1 MLIEDGGRMK
11 RKVKPIKKKVIK
23 TREDLHYLVQRLGEY
38 IHCIAKD
45 KNGKLIT
52 PYLWTYGNN
61 VMEDV
66 VSEVRIYKDK
76 EIGKYYDMTK
86 IAGVY
91 ADIDAYPV
99 FKDWI
104 EFPITDVYLYAE
116 ETTDLLNHYKMLGM
130 WNFME

>member
-1 MLIEDGGRMK
+1 MLIEDGGKMK

-38 IHCIAKD
+38 IHCIARD

-104 EFPITDVYLYAE
+104 GFPITDVYLYAE

-130 WNFME
+130 WNFIK

>member
-1 MLIEDGGRMK
+1 MK
-11 RKVKPIKKKVIK
+11 RKVEPIKKKVIK
-23 TREDLHYLVQRLGEY
+23 TREDLHCLVQRLGEY

-61 VMEDV
+61 IMEDV
-66 VSEVRIYKDK
+66 VSEVRRYRDK

-91 ADIDAYPV
+91 ADVDAYPV
-99 FKDWI
+99 YKDWI
-104 EFPITDVYLYAE
+104 NFPITDVYLYAE

-130 WNFME
+130 WNFIE

>member
-1 MLIEDGGRMK
+1 MK

-23 TREDLHYLVQRLGEY
+23 TREDLHCLVQKLGEY

-76 EIGKYYDMTK
+76 E
-86 IAGVY
+86 A
-91 ADIDAYPV
+91 IDGFSLCFYG
-99 FKDWI
+99 
-104 EFPITDVYLYAE
+104 YLQ
-116 ETTDLLNHYKMLGM
+116 
-130 WNFME
+130 

>member
-1 MLIEDGGRMK
+1 MK
-11 RKVKPIKKKVIK
+11 NKVKPIKKKVIK

-61 VMEDV
+61 VIEDV

-76 EIGKYYDMTK
+76 EIGKYYNMTK

-91 ADIDAYPV
+91 ADIDTYPV
-99 FKDWI
+99 YHDWI
-104 EFPITDVYLYAE
+104 QFPIIDVYLYAE
-116 ETTDLLNHYKMLGM
+116 ETTDLLNHYKMIGM
-130 WNFME
+130 WRDIK

>member
-1 MLIEDGGRMK
+1 MK

-23 TREDLHYLVQRLGEY
+23 TREDLHCLVQKLGEY

-66 VSEVRIYKDK
+66 VSEVRLYKDK

-91 ADIDAYPV
+91 ADVDAYPV
-99 FKDWI
+99 YKDWI
-104 EFPITDVYLYAE
+104 EFPITDVYLYTE
-116 ETTDLLNHYKMLGM
+116 ETTDLLNHYKTLGM
-130 WNFME
+130 WNFIK

>member
-1 MLIEDGGRMK
+1 MSIEDGGRMK

-23 TREDLHYLVQRLGEY
+23 TREDLHCLVQKLGEY

-91 ADIDAYPV
+91 ADVDAYPV
-99 FKDWI
+99 YKDWI
-104 EFPITDVYLYAE
+104 EFPIKDVFLYTE

-130 WNFME
+130 WNFIK

>member
-1 MLIEDGGRMK
+1 MK

-23 TREDLHYLVQRLGEY
+23 TREDLHCLVQKLGEY

-91 ADIDAYPV
+91 VDVDAYPV
-99 FKDWI
+99 YKDWI
-104 EFPITDVYLYAE
+104 EFPITDVYLYTE

-130 WNFME
+130 WNIIK

>member
-1 MLIEDGGRMK
+1 MK

-23 TREDLHYLVQRLGEY
+23 TREDLHCLVQKLGEY

-91 ADIDAYPV
+91 ADVDAYPV
-99 FKDWI
+99 YKDWI

-130 WNFME
+130 WNFIK

>member
-1 MLIEDGGRMK
+1 MSIEDGGRMK

-23 TREDLHYLVQRLGEY
+23 TREDLHCLVQKLGEY

-66 VSEVRIYKDK
+66 VTEVRIYKDK

-91 ADIDAYPV
+91 ADVDAYPV
-99 FKDWI
+99 YKDWI
-104 EFPITDVYLYAE
+104 EFPIKDVFLYTE

-130 WNFME
+130 WNFIK

>member
-1 MLIEDGGRMK
+1 MK
-11 RKVKPIKKKVIK
+11 NKVKPIKKKVIK
-23 TREDLHYLVQRLGEY
+23 NREDLHYLVQRLGEY

-86 IAGVY
+86 IAEVY

-130 WNFME
+130 WNFIK

>member
-1 MLIEDGGRMK
+1 MSIEDGGRMK

-23 TREDLHYLVQRLGEY
+23 TREDLHCLVQKLGEY

-76 EIGKYYDMTK
+76 GIGKYYDMTK

-91 ADIDAYPV
+91 AGIDAYPV

-104 EFPITDVYLYAE
+104 EFPITDVYLYTE

-130 WNFME
+130 WNFIK

>member
-1 MLIEDGGRMK
+1 MK

-23 TREDLHYLVQRLGEY
+23 NREDLHCLVQKLGEY

-91 ADIDAYPV
+91 ADVDAYPV
-99 FKDWI
+99 YKDWI
-104 EFPITDVYLYAE
+104 EFPITDVYLYTE

-130 WNFME
+130 WNFIK

>member
-1 MLIEDGGRMK
+1 MK

-66 VSEVRIYKDK
+66 VLEVRIYKDK

-104 EFPITDVYLYAE
+104 EFPITNVYLYAE

-130 WNFME
+130 WNFIK

>member
-1 MLIEDGGRMK
+1 MK

-23 TREDLHYLVQRLGEY
+23 TREDLHCLVQKLGEY

-52 PYLWTYGNN
+52 PYLWTYGKN

-91 ADIDAYPV
+91 ADVDAYPV
-99 FKDWI
+99 YKDWI

-130 WNFME
+130 WNFIK

>member
-1 MLIEDGGRMK
+1 MSIEDGGKMK

-130 WNFME
+130 WNFIK

>member
-1 MLIEDGGRMK
+1 MK

-23 TREDLHYLVQRLGEY
+23 TREDLHYLVQISGEY

-52 PYLWTYGNN
+52 PYLWTYGSN

-66 VSEVRIYKDK
+66 VTEVRIYKDK

-86 IAGVY
+86 IAGIY

-104 EFPITDVYLYAE
+104 EFPITDVYLYTE

-130 WNFME
+130 WNFIK

>member
-1 MLIEDGGRMK
+1 MK

-23 TREDLHYLVQRLGEY
+23 TREDLHYLVQKLGEY

-76 EIGKYYDMTK
+76 EIGKCYDMTK

-91 ADIDAYPV
+91 ADIDAYPI

-130 WNFME
+130 WNFIN

>member
-1 MLIEDGGRMK
+1 MSIEDGGRMK

-23 TREDLHYLVQRLGEY
+23 TREDLHCLVQKLGEY

-66 VSEVRIYKDK
+66 VSEVRLYKDK

-91 ADIDAYPV
+91 ADVDAYPV
-99 FKDWI
+99 YKDWI
-104 EFPITDVYLYAE
+104 EFPITDVYLYTE

-130 WNFME
+130 WNFIK

>member
-1 MLIEDGGRMK
+1 MK

-23 TREDLHYLVQRLGEY
+23 TREDLHCLVQKLGEY

-91 ADIDAYPV
+91 ADVDVYPV
-99 FKDWI
+99 YKDWI
-104 EFPITDVYLYAE
+104 EFPITDVYLYTE

-130 WNFME
+130 WNFIK

>member
-1 MLIEDGGRMK
+1 MK

-23 TREDLHYLVQRLGEY
+23 TREDLHCLVQRSGEY

-91 ADIDAYPV
+91 ADVDAYPV
-99 FKDWI
+99 YKDWI
-104 EFPITDVYLYAE
+104 EFPIKDVFLYTE

-130 WNFME
+130 WNFIK

>member
-1 MLIEDGGRMK
+1 MK

-23 TREDLHYLVQRLGEY
+23 TREDLHCLVQKLGEY

-76 EIGKYYDMTK
+76 EIVKYYDMTK

-91 ADIDAYPV
+91 ADVDAYPV
-99 FKDWI
+99 YKDWI
-104 EFPITDVYLYAE
+104 EFPITDVYLYTE

-130 WNFME
+130 WNFIK

>member
-1 MLIEDGGRMK
+1 MK

-23 TREDLHYLVQRLGEY
+23 NREDLHCLVQKLGEY

-91 ADIDAYPV
+91 ADVDAYPV
-99 FKDWI
+99 YKDWI

-130 WNFME
+130 WNFIK

>member
-1 MLIEDGGRMK
+1 MK

-23 TREDLHYLVQRLGEY
+23 TREDLHCLVQKLGEY

-66 VSEVRIYKDK
+66 VTEVRIYKDK

-91 ADIDAYPV
+91 ADVDAYPV
-99 FKDWI
+99 YKDWI
-104 EFPITDVYLYAE
+104 EFPITDVYLYTE

-130 WNFME
+130 WNFIK

>member
-1 MLIEDGGRMK
+1 MK

-23 TREDLHYLVQRLGEY
+23 TREDLHCLVQKLGEY

-91 ADIDAYPV
+91 ADVDAYPV

-130 WNFME
+130 WNIIK